1 MKTIAPI
8 IFIIFIGITAQAQ
21 DKSMDIKVAPITI
34 INTAKTTKGLHAK
47 DSIKIVRL
55 YKTKN
60 AKVKRALKFITK
72 ANKAKMA

>member
-1 MKTIAPI
+1 MKTIASI

-21 DKSMDIKVAPITI
+21 DKSMDIKVAPITTI
-34 INTAKTTKGLHAK
+34 KTTKTTKGVHAK
-47 DSIKIVRL
+47 DSTKIVRL

-60 AKVKRALKFITK
+60 AKVKRALNFITK